1 MRPRL
6 KTLIARVTLMGAFI
20 AGAVVSGALH
30 GASAASMPHLSFPC
44 GAPSSAAVVTCRL
57 SGKGFYPHE
66 RVRIAYRVDISLTS
80 GRHVRAVYRRTT
92 ITDGRGSLTRPVFR
106 LRVDPRVL
114 IYTTTVVVTG
124 LRGNYATITTAG
136 TP

>member
-6 KTLIARVTLMGAFI
+6 KTLIACGTLMGAFI
-20 AGAVVSGALH
+20 ASAVAGAHVQDAR
-30 GASAASMPHLSFPC
+30 AASIPRLAFPC
-44 GAPSSAAVVTCRL
+44 GAPSSAAVVTCQL
-57 SGKGFYPHE
+57 SGKGFYLHE
-66 RVRIAYRVDISLTS
+66 RVRIAYRVDISLAS
-80 GRHVRAVYRRTT
+80 GRHVRAVYHRTT
-92 ITDGRGSLTRPVFR
+92 ITDGRGSFTRPVFR

-124 LRGNYATITTAG
+124 QRGDQATITTAG

>member
-6 KTLIARVTLMGAFI
+6 KTRIAYATLMGAFI
-20 AGAVVSGALH
+20 AGAV
-30 GASAASMPHLSFPC
+30 ASANVRDARAASMPRLSFPC
-44 GAPSSAAVVTCRL
+44 GVPSSTAVVTCRL

-66 RVRIAYRVDISLTS
+66 RLGIAYRVDINLAS
-80 GRHVRAVYRRTT
+80 GRHVRTVYHRTT
-92 ITDGRGSLTRPVFR
+92 ITDGRGSFTRPVFR
-106 LRVDPRVL
+106 LRVDPGVL

-124 LRGNYATITTAG
+124 RRGDQATITTAG

>member
-6 KTLIARVTLMGAFI
+6 KALIARATLMGAFM
-20 AGAVVSGALH
+20 AGAV
-30 GASAASMPHLSFPC
+30 ASAHVQDARAASMPHLSFPC
-44 GAPSSAAVVTCRL
+44 GTPSSAAVVTCRL

-66 RVRIAYRVDISLTS
+66 RVRIAYRVDISLAS
-80 GRHVRAVYRRTT
+80 GRHVRAVYHRTT

-106 LRVDPRVL
+106 LRVDPGVL

-124 LRGNYATITTAG
+124 LRGDQATITTAG

>member
-6 KTLIARVTLMGAFI
+6 KTLIARAMLMGAFI
-20 AGAVVSGALH
+20 ASAV
-30 GASAASMPHLSFPC
+30 ASANVQESRAASMPRLSFPC
-44 GAPSSAAVVTCRL
+44 GAPSSAAVVTCQL

-66 RVRIAYRVDISLTS
+66 RVRIAYRVDISLAS
-80 GRHVRAVYRRTT
+80 GRHVRTVYHRTIT
-92 ITDGRGSLTRPVFR
+92 TDGRGSFTRPVFR
-106 LRVDPRVL
+106 LRVDPGVL

-124 LRGNYATITTAG
+124 LRGDQAPITTAA

>member
-6 KTLIARVTLMGAFI
+6 KALIARATLMGAFI
-20 AGAVVSGALH
+20 AGAV
-30 GASAASMPHLSFPC
+30 ASANVRDARAASMPRLSFPC
-44 GAPSSAAVVTCRL
+44 GVPSSTAVVTCRL

-66 RVRIAYRVDISLTS
+66 WVRITYRADISLAS
-80 GRHVRAVYRRTT
+80 GRHVRTVYHRTT
-92 ITDGRGSLTRPVFR
+92 ITDGRGSFTRPVFR
-106 LRVDPRVL
+106 LRVDSHVL

-124 LRGNYATITTAG
+124 LRGDQATITTAG

>member
-1 MRPRL
+1 
-6 KTLIARVTLMGAFI
+6 MGAGI
-20 AGAVVSGALH
+20 AGAV
-30 GASAASMPHLSFPC
+30 ASAHVQDARAASMPRLAFPC
-44 GAPSSAAVVTCRL
+44 GAPSSAAVVTSQL

-66 RVRIAYRVDISLTS
+66 RVRIAYRVDVGLAS
-80 GRHVRAVYRRTT
+80 GRHVRAVYYRTT
-92 ITDGRGSLTRPVFR
+92 ITDARGSFTRPVFQ

-124 LRGNYATITTAG
+124 LRGDQASITTAG

>member
-6 KTLIARVTLMGAFI
+6 KTPIARATLMAAFI
-20 AGAVVSGALH
+20 AGAVASGNVH
-30 GASAASMPHLSFPC
+30 GARAASMPRLSFLC

-66 RVRIAYRVDISLTS
+66 RVRIAYHVDVSMAS
-80 GRHVRAVYRRTT
+80 GRHVRAVYHRTT
-92 ITDGRGSLTRPVFR
+92 ITDGRGSFTRPVFR
-106 LRVDPRVL
+106 LRVDSHVL

-124 LRGNYATITTAG
+124 LRGDQATITTAG